1 MTIGIL
7 ILAFQALMFLLT
19 TFRSGGPFY
28 SQRRTLY
35 WVLYVLLFT
44 VTLVLLLMARRLHK
58 GKPPK
63 SAAYLRVETTYIG
76 LICLWA
82 CCITLLDQRGDGGLN
97 VYSYV
102 TLSAAAFS
110 LLKPWQGVLIFG
122 GDFVFLN
129 LLLPITQGG
138 THNVYSNLINSLF
151 IAVMAFV
158 ISVIVYRSKVFS
170 FRDKQIIEKQVAE
183 IRLYNEQLNWM
194 AVTDQ
199 LTQMYNRRYLERL
212 PEETAWRGQTLA
224 AGLMVDIDFFKQY
237 NDTYGHVAG
246 DSCLKSIADDIQVF
260 IRDKNACAVRYGGE
274 EFFICLF
281 QCEAREAWAEAEKL
295 RQSIQDSGFRR
306 DDVPLGCVTVSIGVY
321 LPRQE
326 YTDNNGMMHDWS

>member
-1 MTIGIL
+1 MYI
-7 ILAFQALMFLLT
+7 
-19 TFRSGGPFY
+19 
-28 SQRRTLY
+28 
-35 WVLYVLLFT
+35 LLFT

-199 LTQMYNRRYLERL
+199 LT
-212 PEETAWRGQTLA
+212 
-224 AGLMVDIDFFKQY
+224 
-237 NDTYGHVAG
+237 
-246 DSCLKSIADDIQVF
+246 
-260 IRDKNACAVRYGGE
+260 
-274 EFFICLF
+274 
-281 QCEAREAWAEAEKL
+281 
-295 RQSIQDSGFRR
+295 
-306 DDVPLGCVTVSIGVY
+306 
-321 LPRQE
+321 
-326 YTDNNGMMHDWS
+326 

>member
-1 MTIGIL
+1 M
-7 ILAFQALMFLLT
+7 
-19 TFRSGGPFY
+19 
-28 SQRRTLY
+28 
-35 WVLYVLLFT
+35 
-44 VTLVLLLMARRLHK
+44 
-58 GKPPK
+58 
-63 SAAYLRVETTYIG
+63 
-76 LICLWA
+76 
-82 CCITLLDQRGDGGLN
+82 
-97 VYSYV
+97 
-102 TLSAAAFS
+102 
-110 LLKPWQGVLIFG
+110 
-122 GDFVFLN
+122 
-129 LLLPITQGG
+129 
-138 THNVYSNLINSLF
+138 
-151 IAVMAFV
+151 
-158 ISVIVYRSKVFS
+158 
-170 FRDKQIIEKQVAE
+170 AE

-306 DDVPLGCVTVSIGVY
+306 DDVPLGCVTVSIGVSV
-321 LPRQE
+321 LENWQTDMELLIRRAGRGLVCRQKQRAQPRDGIRGIDTSPRTGIRKGQRGKP
-326 YTDNNGMMHDWS
+326 TLAFAVFIRLSPAAHTRRGRLRRPCRRPCHRTRPGRCPTRWW

>member
-1 MTIGIL
+1 M
-7 ILAFQALMFLLT
+7 
-19 TFRSGGPFY
+19 
-28 SQRRTLY
+28 
-35 WVLYVLLFT
+35 
-44 VTLVLLLMARRLHK
+44 
-58 GKPPK
+58 
-63 SAAYLRVETTYIG
+63 
-76 LICLWA
+76 
-82 CCITLLDQRGDGGLN
+82 
-97 VYSYV
+97 
-102 TLSAAAFS
+102 
-110 LLKPWQGVLIFG
+110 LIFG

-212 PEETAWRGQTLA
+212 PEETSWRGQTLA

-306 DDVPLGCVTVSIGVY
+306 DDVPLGCVTVSIGVSV
-321 LPRQE
+321 LENWQ
-326 YTDNNGMMHDWS
+326 TDMELLIRRADVALYAAKSNGRNRVMAYEESIPAHGRA

>member
-1 MTIGIL
+1 MEI
-7 ILAFQALMFLLT
+7 
-19 TFRSGGPFY
+19 
-28 SQRRTLY
+28 
-35 WVLYVLLFT
+35 
-44 VTLVLLLMARRLHK
+44 
-58 GKPPK
+58 
-63 SAAYLRVETTYIG
+63 
-76 LICLWA
+76 
-82 CCITLLDQRGDGGLN
+82 
-97 VYSYV
+97 
-102 TLSAAAFS
+102 
-110 LLKPWQGVLIFG
+110 

-246 DSCLKSIADDIQVF
+246 DSCLPCWEGASVSL
-260 IRDKNACAVRYGGE
+260 GGGT
-274 EFFICLF
+274 
-281 QCEAREAWAEAEKL
+281 
-295 RQSIQDSGFRR
+295 SPG
-306 DDVPLGCVTVSIGVY
+306 G
-321 LPRQE
+321 
-326 YTDNNGMMHDWS
+326 